1 MPMYKV
7 VQKGKNTMMKQ
18 SKLLECMEE
27 IKAIA
32 HAQQGQL
39 TKDEIK
45 KYLSDME
52 LEEKQLEAVYQYL
65 AANHIKIEGY
75 DYIPPV
81 LSSVSQEE
89 KAEGE
94 RKGDSERETAPQPLT
109 KAQRNLKIY
118 QTEVSA
124 LQGYTALQEA
134 ELFQRFLQGEASLRN
149 EILQGKLDLVMNI
162 ARDYNRKNVLL
173 EDVIAEGNIGLLNAM
188 SVFEEEGKSFLKA
201 DNSPDMERIHSVI
214 EMEIRHAMESMI
226 DDCTEQK
233 DWEDTMLAK
242 INLLHEAAK
251 YLAEDLGRSA
261 SLQELA
267 EYTKL
272 SEEEIQELS
281 ELSQDAKKVIG

>member
-7 VQKGKNTMMKQ
+7 VQKGKNTMMEQ

>member
-1 MPMYKV
+1 
-7 VQKGKNTMMKQ
+7 MMEQ

-75 DYIPPV
+75 DYIPPE

-89 KAEGE
+89 ETEGE

-188 SVFEEEGKSFLKA
+188 SVFEEEGESFLKA